1 MSSLDTILAIASS
14 GMLSQQF
21 NMDVIANNIAN
32 INTPGF
38 HRSRVEFADVIYDR
52 SALPTAGESAFPVAG
67 VRVAAT
73 RRLSTPG
80 IVGSDH
86 NALDLSIDGDG
97 FFQVR
102 MPDGTTAYTRDGTL
116 SLDADGR
123 LVNSA
128 GLVLLPEVRIDPSAE
143 SIDVTADGRVLVG
156 QNGEITEV
164 GQIAL
169 ARFVE
174 PAALEALGFNA
185 FRETAASGPPITG
198 APGSQGLGGIV
209 QRTTELSNVDLA
221 DEMLNMITA
230 QRAYQLSSRAAQV
243 ADEMMR
249 VANEI
254 RG

>member
-1 MSSLDTILAIASS
+1 MSSLDTILSIASS

-32 INTPGF
+32 VNTPGF
-38 HRSRVEFADVIYDR
+38 HRSRVEFSDVIYDR
-52 SALPTAGESAFPVAG
+52 STLSAAGEGVLPVAG

-73 RRLSTPG
+73 RQLLNPG
-80 IVGSDH
+80 AVVPGQ
-86 NALDLSIDGDG
+86 NTLDLSIDGDG

-102 MPDGTTAYTRDGTL
+102 MPDGTTGYTRDGVL
-116 SLDADGR
+116 SLDANGR

-128 GLVLLPEVRIDPSAE
+128 GLVLVPEVQIDPSAQ
-143 SIDVTADGRVLVG
+143 SINITADGRVLVG
-156 QNGEITEV
+156 QNGEITDV
-164 GQIAL
+164 GRIVL

-174 PAALEALGFNA
+174 PAALEALGFGA

-198 APGSQGLGGIV
+198 TPGDGDMGAIV
-209 QRTTELSNVDLA
+209 QRTVEVSNVDLA
-221 DEMLNMITA
+221 DDMLNMITA

-254 RG
+254 RS